1 MNFLELRIPPPLLT
15 IIGALFIWAIAIFL
29 PGFAFDLDGVRPVA
43 LGLAIFGAFVCGIGV
58 RSFLKVGTTI
68 NPMKPD
74 QTARLVTDGIYR
86 FSRNPMYLGLL
97 MLLIAWALYLSNIV
111 ALLIGPAAFIAYMNR
126 FQISPEER
134 ALGLRFGEAYF
145 AYTRSVRRWI

>member
-15 IIGALFIWAIAIFL
+15 IIAALFIWAIATFL
-29 PGFAFDLDGVRPVA
+29 PGFAFDLAGVRPVA

-58 RSFLKVGTTI
+58 RSFLKVGTTM

-74 QTARLVTDGIYR
+74 KTARLVTGGIYR
-86 FSRNPMYLGLL
+86 FSRNPMYLGFL

-134 ALGLRFGEAYF
+134 ALGLRFGDAYF